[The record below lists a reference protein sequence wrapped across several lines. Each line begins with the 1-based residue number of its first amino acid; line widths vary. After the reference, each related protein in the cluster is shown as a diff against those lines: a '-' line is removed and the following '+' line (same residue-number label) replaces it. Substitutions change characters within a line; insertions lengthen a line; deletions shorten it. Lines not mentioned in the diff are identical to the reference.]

1 MKRLVRLLRHARAL
15 WRVRMLEIRLNDL
28 MSQADCS
35 INDELRVEISIRRR
49 MYSREL
55 VHARIRLNEFL
66 KPGDR
71 RTWTIA

>member
-55 VHARIRLNEFL
+55 VHARIRLNEFS